1 MPVIWDFL
9 DDVLALKYVGNP
21 TTKERQDAVTEAMA
35 DPAFRPGMALLFD
48 TRSSISAV
56 GTDELR
62 KRVEWAVG
70 LTSLGFRPQFAVV
83 ADPTRGGIVEAGV
96 RMIDGRVEVGVFATI
111 AEALAWLATSA

>member
-1 MPVIWDFL
+1 
-9 DDVLALKYVGNP
+9 
-21 TTKERQDAVTEAMA
+21 MA

-56 GTDELR
+56 GTEELR

-83 ADPTRGGIVEAGV
+83 GDPTRGGIVEAGV
-96 RMIDGRVEVGVFATI
+96 RMLEGRVQVGVFATV
-111 AEALAWLATSA
+111 ADALAWLAAPG